1 MKFSKIFLI
10 MAIITLIASVSFV
23 AATEATVG
31 PYSFTVPDEYAIA
44 EQKDNFIS
52 MKVDENNALSFST
65 DVDDDIEKSKQAFI
79 KQGQELITEAEMD
92 YDNLHIYLQA
102 FQIDKDGQTFYT
114 YNFIY
119 LSEDGNFVVTY
130 VTNDTDFDYDLESEN
145 NPVGNLL
152 SSLNLK

>member
-1 MKFSKIFLI
+1 MKFSKILLI

-23 AATEATVG
+23 AAEEATVG
-31 PYSFTVPDEYAIA
+31 PYSFTVPDNYTIA

-52 MKVDENNALSFST
+52 MKIDENNALSFST

-79 KQGQELITEAEMD
+79 DQGQKLITEAEMD
-92 YDNLHIYLQA
+92 YDDLHIYLQA
-102 FQIDKDGQTFYT
+102 FEIEKDGQTLYT

-119 LSEDGNFVVTY
+119 LSKDGNFVVTY
-130 VTNDTDFDYDLESEN
+130 VTNDTDFDYDLESED
-145 NPVGNLL
+145 NPVGNFL